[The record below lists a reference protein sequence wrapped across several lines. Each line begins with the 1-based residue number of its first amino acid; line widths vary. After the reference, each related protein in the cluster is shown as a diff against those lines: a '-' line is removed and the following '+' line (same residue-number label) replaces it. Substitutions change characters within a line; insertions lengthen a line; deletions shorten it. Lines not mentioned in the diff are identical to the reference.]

1 MAAEQEAVEGQG
13 RAAKAREVLKE
24 VARRVLRWRG
34 ALEVETKDVEEV
46 KEATEREEKAE
57 KAEKEEKEEK
67 KERGQKKEVE
77 TTENDGDGDGDS
89 GGVLTDLNRL
99 QLLVTGVLAALARH
113 EGASEGVALKLAE
126 TSESLACT
134 EAELRLCRR
143 ALEDLR
149 GTYFITTVLLQV
161 LTRFITQEGGTLTG
175 YDDWI

>member
-1 MAAEQEAVEGQG
+1 MAAEQEAVEVQG

-34 ALEVETKDVEEV
+34 ALEVETKDVAEV
-46 KEATEREEKAE
+46 KEATEREER
-57 KAEKEEKEEK
+57 EEKEEK
-67 KERGQKKEVE
+67 KEQGQKKEVE
-77 TTENDGDGDGDS
+77 TTENDGDGDGDGDGGGGGDN

-113 EGASEGVALKLAE
+113 EGVSEGVTLKLAE

-149 GTYFITTVLLQV
+149 GKNTYFIIHTVYY
-161 LTRFITQEGGTLTG
+161 RKAGN
-175 YDDWI
+175 